1 MFMRVQS
8 NVSGDFVIE
17 LDSFAALN
25 TASLGKIF
33 LLTMLAR

>member
-17 LDSFAALN
+17 LGPFAALS
-25 TASLGKIF
+25 AALLGKIF
-33 LLTMLAR
+33 LLTMLVR